1 MVGLLHATLLTA
13 SEMPFDDFSV
23 FLLAR
28 SGLKHCFND
37 GHFERVSAANTSV
50 AELRIHVG
58 DVAPRLAVSVDGT
71 KNSNDRMLNERLAGD
86 CEIV

>member
-1 MVGLLHATLLTA
+1 MG
-13 SEMPFDDFSV
+13 
-23 FLLAR
+23 
-28 SGLKHCFND
+28 GLKHCFND

-50 AELRIHVG
+50 AELQIHVG

-71 KNSNDRMLNERLAGD
+71 NDSNEMLNERLAGH